1 VLEFAIILVVL
12 VGVVLVVTAPLRRP
26 GADTPAAAQRERTA
40 REIELAELE
49 AAREAKYREIRD
61 ADLDHRT
68 GKLSDA
74 DYAQLDAGLR
84 AEAVEILAALD
95 RVPASIPKR

>member
-1 VLEFAIILVVL
+1 
-12 VGVVLVVTAPLRRP
+12 VVLVVTAPLRRP
-26 GADTPAAAQRERTA
+26 AAAAPADEQQARTA
-40 REIELAELE
+40 LDVELAELE

-74 DYAQLDAGLR
+74 DFAELDAGLR
-84 AEAVEILAALD
+84 AEAVAILAELD
-95 RVPASIPKR
+95 RVEGTAAKMSGR